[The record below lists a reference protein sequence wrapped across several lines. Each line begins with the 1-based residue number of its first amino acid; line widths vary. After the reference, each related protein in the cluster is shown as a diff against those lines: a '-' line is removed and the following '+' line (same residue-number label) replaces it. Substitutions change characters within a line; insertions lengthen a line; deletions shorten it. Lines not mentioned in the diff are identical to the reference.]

1 MEETTVAIT
10 ARMCQVVTF
19 RIHHRTT
26 TVTGSM
32 DSQVVRTLLEVTDV
46 MMAEAG
52 D

>member
-26 TVTGSM
+26 TVPGSM